1 MLSEGEI
8 VLLFRAIGVLGVTV
22 FVGTYALLLKRVIS
36 GDSVA
41 FFAGNTV
48 AAALVLSSNLGAFN
62 LTSVLIQIGLI
73 ALCLCTMILR
83 FLEDTSGID

>member
-1 MLSEGEI
+1 MGEGEI
-8 VLLFRAIGVLGVTV
+8 VLLFRTIGVLGVTV
-22 FVGTYALLLKRVIS
+22 FAVTYALLFKRVIS

-48 AAALVLSSNLGAFN
+48 AAALVLTSNASSFN

-73 ALCLCTMILR
+73 ALCLCAMILR
-83 FLEDTSGID
+83 FLDETSRID